1 MTEMLVTG
9 ELLTFDEEAREIY
22 GRIVP
27 WEVDA
32 PNVDGLHFFERG
44 AFDGI
49 DPASVVSRAR
59 HMDPATGVCIAL
71 ENKDDGQYARFRV
84 SRTAAGDEQLTLARD
99 GAEKGLSIGI
109 DTSHPDAK
117 FTTEKVGNR
126 TRFRHKRA
134 VLNEVSTT
142 WRPAFREAAILQVH
156 ERETMPETQD
166 PAEAQVEL
174 PPVMLEK
181 LQELQSAIQRLD
193 ERQREFAIQAPAPEA
208 APDGTMQQVKVDRT
222 FALADVITTG
232 NEGVVPDAMSSRM
245 LGRIATGRPFLNS
258 TEKVEAPASG
268 INLLFPKITQRP
280 LVGTQATEK
289 AELASRATVIGTV
302 DFPMVTK
309 GGAADLSM
317 QLIRRSSP
325 QFLNL
330 WLELLA
336 QAYAANTEDGA
347 IDALIAEAAVVE
359 GGIIDPAAPAFG
371 SAFTTTTSATGGTMK
386 PDRIWLST
394 AGLVAFM
401 NEREPAGG
409 GGAALYPGLAGIG
422 GAFGGIGS
430 GGNAE
435 LGFQLQPVWVPE
447 LDNHLTIDVLIG
459 PSGGFV
465 WAEDGTYTLQ
475 ADVPA
480 KFGRDVGMAGMIWY
494 APIYPAAFTSYTLS

>member
-1 MTEMLVTG
+1 MTDMLVTG
-9 ELLTFDEEAREIY
+9 ELLSFDEEKREIY
-22 GRIVP
+22 GKIVP
-27 WEVDA
+27 WGVDGE
-32 PNVDGLHFFERG
+32 NHDGLHLFERG
-44 AFDGI
+44 AF
-49 DPASVVSRAR
+49 AEV
-59 HMDPATGVCIAL
+59 DPATVVLRMRHQDPPTGICVEL
-71 ENKDDGQYARFRV
+71 EDKEDGAYGRFRI
-84 SRTAAGDEQLTLARD
+84 SRTGPGDEQLTLAKD
-99 GAEKGLSIGI
+99 GVERGFSIGV
-109 DTSHPDAK
+109 DTSATTAK
-117 FTTEKVGNR
+117 FTAEKAGTR
-126 TRFRHKRA
+126 TRFRHHKA
-134 VLNEVSTT
+134 ELNEVSTT
-142 WRPAFREAAILQVH
+142 WRPAFRAASVLQIH
-156 ERETMPETQD
+156 DAETMPETQD
-166 PAEAQVEL
+166 PAEAQEVS
-174 PPVMLEK
+174 PAMLDK
-181 LQELQSAIQRLD
+181 LNEITAAMQRLD
-193 ERQREFAIQAPAPEA
+193 ERQREFAIQAPAAEPVA
-208 APDGTMQQVKVDRT
+208 DGRMQRIAVDRT

-232 NEGVVPDAMSSRM
+232 NEGVVPDAMSSTM

-258 TEKVEAPASG
+258 TTKIEAPASG
-268 INLLFPKITQRP
+268 VNLLFPKITQRP
-280 LVGTQATEK
+280 LVGTQAAEK
-289 AELASRATVIGTV
+289 DELASQATIISTV
-302 DFPMVTK
+302 DFPMLTK

-336 QAYAANTEDGA
+336 QAYAQNTEDGA

-371 SAFTTTTSATGGTMK
+371 AAFTTTTAATGATMK

-447 LDNHLTIDVLIG
+447 LDNHATIDVLIG
-459 PSGGFV
+459 PSGGFA

-494 APIYPAAFTSYTLS
+494 APLYPAAFTSYTLS